1 MTFPSSSKNVFVTN
15 DHLIFNT
22 YTKFEYLYIA
32 FSFVVIIL
40 FFKFKIRKHISD
52 SDECPRCGFSTRL
65 LGDAVT

>member
-52 SDECPRCGFSTRL
+52 SDEC
-65 LGDAVT
+65 